1 MSTSSKQFSLD
12 PNSQKGNLGDY
23 RHASR
28 VFVNNNLA
36 LAPKAKF
43 LYHVAFNTNPLV
55 LQTRAFDKK
64 TVSVLVK
71 NAELPKFQV
80 RTDTLNQYNRKKN
93 TQTAIDYQ
101 PVQIRFHDDNSNIV
115 GDMWQAYFKYY
126 YADSSTGA
134 IPGSYIRNAM
144 ENSLLGTFAKY
155 GYDNGSYARFFNSI
169 TIYQM
174 ARGEYTSYE
183 LINPI
188 ITQWSHD
195 SLDYSATQSAE
206 QSMTIAYETVVYGSG
221 DAEPAAGGIR
231 GILESALGR
240 GGIPGFGTSF
250 YDRVKSPLVQGAVS
264 SQNTRRPE
272 IAQSAYASNANAGA
286 DPAAIA
292 NQIETYQNTNPISN
306 PGLQQTIATT
316 VSAGAAS
323 LTTESVTG
331 IADISFPT
339 TETPPTTPA
348 SQINLG

>member
-126 YADSSTGA
+126 YADSTTGA

-169 TIYQM
+169 TISDI
-174 ARGEYTSYE
+174 ASTTCFPLALLC
-183 LINPI
+183 LIVDAILLFFDVCLFLI
-188 ITQWSHD
+188 ITTGK
-195 SLDYSATQSAE
+195 Y
-206 QSMTIAYETVVYGSG
+206 
-221 DAEPAAGGIR
+221 PF
-231 GILESALGR
+231 ILS
-240 GGIPGFGTSF
+240 FTTS
-250 YDRVKSPLVQGAVS
+250 D
-264 SQNTRRPE
+264 
-272 IAQSAYASNANAGA
+272 
-286 DPAAIA
+286 
-292 NQIETYQNTNPISN
+292 
-306 PGLQQTIATT
+306 
-316 VSAGAAS
+316 
-323 LTTESVTG
+323 
-331 IADISFPT
+331 SFPT
-339 TETPPTTPA
+339 
-348 SQINLG
+348 LFL